1 MKKKVLWENER
12 QMFSIFPTLD
22 LLDKDYSTF
31 IRPGSLVS
39 KYNNT
44 AEEYVLLHLVQ
55 GAFYQACSFFLILY
69 FILIRM

>member
-39 KYNNT
+39 KYDNT
-44 AEEYVLLHLVQ
+44 AEECVLLHLVQ
-55 GAFYQACSFFLILY
+55 GAFHQAYSLFLILC
-69 FILIRM
+69 FIFIKI

>member
-44 AEEYVLLHLVQ
+44 AEECVLLHLVQ
-55 GAFYQACSFFLILY
+55 GAFLSGLY
-69 FILIRM
+69 FVF